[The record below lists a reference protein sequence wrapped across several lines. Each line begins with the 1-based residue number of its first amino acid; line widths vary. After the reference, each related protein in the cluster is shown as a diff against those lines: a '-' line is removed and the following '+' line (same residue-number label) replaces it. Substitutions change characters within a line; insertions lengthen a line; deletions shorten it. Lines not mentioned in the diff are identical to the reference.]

1 MAWQQLI
8 AMIEEGRQ
16 LDVAAATKIPVEC
29 PNDYTTLETGPDGM
43 LFCPWDGWKYP
54 QDA

>member
-16 LDVAAATKIPVEC
+16 LDIEAATKVPVEC
-29 PNDYTTLETGPDGM
+29 PNDYTTLLEGPNGG

-54 QDA
+54 QDS

>member
-16 LDVAAATKIPVEC
+16 LDAEAATKTPVEC
-29 PNDYTTLETGPDGM
+29 PNDYTTLEAGPDGT
-43 LFCPWDGWKYP
+43 LWCRWDGWRYP